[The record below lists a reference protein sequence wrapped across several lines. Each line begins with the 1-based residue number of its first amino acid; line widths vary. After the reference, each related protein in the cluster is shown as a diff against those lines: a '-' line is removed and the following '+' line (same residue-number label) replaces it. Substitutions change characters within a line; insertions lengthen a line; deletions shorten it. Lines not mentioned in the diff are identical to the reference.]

1 MTNNTI
7 FDDVFRT
14 MLEKMTYLIVP
25 LINEV
30 FHTSYPEDIEIA
42 QLRNENQLET
52 GKLITD
58 ARLLI
63 GGKVYHIECQSTD
76 DVTMAIRMLEY
87 DFAIAMEQG
96 WREHRKYHLEFPK
109 SCVIYLRC
117 TENTPD
123 FLEVEMVLPD
133 GQICQY
139 KVPTIKL
146 KNYTKENIFEKK
158 LLLLLPFYVMK
169 FERKLNIL
177 EEDYQILNELLK
189 EYEDIRKKLE
199 EEISVSGKSELY
211 TDLNK
216 LIIRVSDYIFRDKE
230 KIRKGVH
237 EIMGGKVLQLESERL
252 REEGKA
258 SGEIIGEERMRAL
271 INHLI
276 SDGRTDEIQNVINNV
291 EICRKFYEKYGL

>member
-1 MTNNTI
+1 
-7 FDDVFRT
+7 
-14 MLEKMTYLIVP
+14 
-25 LINEV
+25 
-30 FHTSYPEDIEIA
+30 
-42 QLRNENQLET
+42 
-52 GKLITD
+52 
-58 ARLLI
+58 
-63 GGKVYHIECQSTD
+63 
-76 DVTMAIRMLEY
+76 
-87 DFAIAMEQG
+87 
-96 WREHRKYHLEFPK
+96 
-109 SCVIYLRC
+109 
-117 TENTPD
+117 
-123 FLEVEMVLPD
+123 
-133 GQICQY
+133 
-139 KVPTIKL
+139 
-146 KNYTKENIFEKK
+146 
-158 LLLLLPFYVMK
+158 MK

-177 EEDYQILNELLK
+177 EKDYQILNELLK